1 MAGKRKT
8 KKPVEQEALTQK
20 GFMMGFRINTN
31 IAAMN
36 SHRNATQTNLALD
49 KSLQALSSG
58 IRINTAADDASG
70 MAIANSLKS
79 QSSGLGQAINNA
91 NDGIGV
97 TQTADGALDE
107 YQNIINTVRTKAI
120 QAASDGQ
127 NTDSRAAIQ
136 RDISKLLEEAQNI
149 AVTTQFNGQALL
161 DGSFQ
166 NKAFHIGAYKDET
179 VDISISSAQTN
190 AIGAHSRETGAT
202 SSGAGTVNSGA
213 TAALN
218 GAATSAAVA
227 FDSTV
232 AINSTLVGVSAAGAE
247 AGQTAGSAWAKAS
260 AINAVTDKTGVT
272 ATAIT
277 VATGTSAIT
286 AGTYDTNDTGAASL
300 LINGVDIGNVTIQ
313 ANDQDGSLRNA
324 INDKSDQTGVI
335 ATLDGGKLVLTAND
349 GRDIKL
355 DNTGGTTSDAIMH
368 LGDNSADLIYSG
380 KLTVTSE
387 SEINIQ
393 EGAAGSTGFSE
404 LGKDRDISI
413 GNAANTADVT
423 TRENAE
429 DTILT
434 MDYALQQLDSIRSN
448 IGSTQ
453 NQLESTIRN
462 ISVTQVNVSA
472 AESQIRDVDFADESA
487 NFAKSNILAQSGS
500 YAMSQANAV
509 QQNVMRLLQ

>member
-1 MAGKRKT
+1 
-8 KKPVEQEALTQK
+8 
-20 GFMMGFRINTN
+20 MGFRINTN
-31 IAAMN
+31 IGAMN
-36 SHRNATQTNLALD
+36 SHRNATQTNIALD

-58 IRINTAADDASG
+58 LRINTAADDASG
-70 MAIANSLKS
+70 MAIANSLRS
-79 QSSGLGQAINNA
+79 QASGLGQAINNA

-97 TQTADGALDE
+97 AQTADGALDE
-107 YQNIINTVRTKAI
+107 YQNIINLVRTKAI

-136 RDISKLLEEAQNI
+136 RDITKLLEEAQNI

-166 NKAFHIGAYKDET
+166 NKSFHIGAYKDET

-202 SSGAGTVNSGA
+202 SSGAGTVNSAA

-218 GAATSAAVA
+218 GAATTAAAAFDAAVA
-227 FDSTV
+227 V
-232 AINSTLVGVSAAGAE
+232 NSVVVGVSASGA
-247 AGQTAGSAWAKAS
+247 ANGQTAGSAWAKAS

-277 VATGTSAIT
+277 VATGTAAIT
-286 AGTYDTNDTGAASL
+286 AGTFDTNNTGAASL
-300 LINGVDIGNVTIQ
+300 IINGIDIGNVTIQ
-313 ANDQDGSLRNA
+313 ANDADGALRNA
-324 INDKSDQTGVI
+324 INAKSDDTGVI

-355 DNTGGTTSDAIMH
+355 DNNGGTSSNGTIA

-380 KLTVTSE
+380 KLTVE
-387 SEINIQ
+387 GEGEINVQ
-393 EGAAGSTGFSE
+393 EGAAGTAGFAA
-404 LGKDRDISI
+404 LGEDRDISHS
-413 GNAANTADVT
+413 NAADSVSVT
-423 TRENAE
+423 TREGAE
-429 DTILT
+429 NTILT
-434 MDYALQQLDSIRSN
+434 MDYALQQLDTIRSN

-462 ISVTQVNVSA
+462 ISVTQVNVAA
-472 AESQIRDVDFADESA
+472 AESQIRDVDFAAESA
-487 NFAKSNILAQSGS
+487 NFAKNNILAQSGS

-509 QQNVMRLLQ
+509 QQNVMKLLQ